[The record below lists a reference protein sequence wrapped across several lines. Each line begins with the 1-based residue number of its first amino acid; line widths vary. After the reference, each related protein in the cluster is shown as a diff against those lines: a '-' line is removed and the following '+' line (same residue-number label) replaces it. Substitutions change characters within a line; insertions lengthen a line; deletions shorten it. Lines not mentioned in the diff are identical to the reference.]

1 VAVRELL
8 EFADGRAESAMESEA
23 RLVMIDH
30 GLPRPE
36 LQYEIRG
43 PEGEIYRVDFA
54 WPEARVVAEYE
65 SIQWHAGRAEMIRDR
80 RRLAAIQE
88 LGWIVIPIVVGDVR
102 DDPARLATRLA
113 SHLFHPPSRRKLA

>member
-1 VAVRELL
+1 VAVRDLL

-36 LQYEIRG
+36 LQYEIHG
-43 PEGEIYRVDFA
+43 PDGELYRVDFG

-65 SIQWHAGRAEMIRDR
+65 SIQWHAGRAEMLRDKLKCSGIKGDWPQFKNSVGHPR
-80 RRLAAIQE
+80 HSRPPAATA
-88 LGWIVIPIVVGDVR
+88 V
-102 DDPARLATRLA
+102 
-113 SHLFHPPSRRKLA
+113 